1 MSVIAKEK
9 PKAKKPAKMETVAQ
23 EATVFENAIILR
35 STFFQP
41 GIIETNSE
49 SILEAVREKTKQY
62 LDVSKYTD
70 DKQAKD
76 DRALLRKQKDLIK
89 TTMASIR
96 EAWNKP
102 IEPTESFFKQIQKEY
117 DIAIDT
123 IDVFVK
129 GGEARE
135 KATKRLDIESYFDS
149 KDFYLVPLDKIF
161 IDQWTNK
168 TYKMLD
174 IKKEIDG
181 KIAEILSNLKILESI
196 SDYGMAAK
204 SLYLES
210 LDMGAA
216 MRQVETIKANAE
228 RAAREKIEREEY
240 ERRAQI
246 SANAVQER
254 QEEKAERKNEQVK
267 SLVDAALDIKE
278 PETPPNPE
286 ILEYAC
292 NFRGTKDALFRLR
305 EFMTAN
311 GISYTKLMCVQNC
324 NEVIYENV

>member
-9 PKAKKPAKMETVAQ
+9 PKAKKSTKTETVAH

-49 SILEAVREKTKQY
+49 AILEAVREKTKQY

-102 IEPTESFFKQIQKEY
+102 LEYTENFFKQIQKEY

-129 GGEARE
+129 EGEARE
-135 KATKRLDIESYFDS
+135 KANKRLDIESYFDS
-149 KDFYLVPLDKIF
+149 KEFDLVPLDRIF
-161 IDQWTNK
+161 IAQWTNK

-174 IKKEIDG
+174 IKSEIDG
-181 KIAEILSNLKILESI
+181 KIAEIRSNLKILESI
-196 SDYGMAAK
+196 ADYGMTAK
-204 SLYLES
+204 AFYLET

-216 MRQVETIKANAE
+216 MRQVETLKGNAE
-228 RAAREKIEREEY
+228 RLAREKIEREEY

-246 SANAVQER
+246 AANAAQER
-254 QEEKAERKNEQVK
+254 QEERAEIKNETIK
-267 SLVDAALDIKE
+267 SMVDAALDIEE
-278 PETPPNPE
+278 PEAPEKPE
-286 ILEYAC
+286 ILEFTC
-292 NFRGTKDALFRLR
+292 RFSGTKDQLFRLR

-311 GISYTKLMCVQNC
+311 GITYVKL
-324 NEVIYENV
+324 